1 MYQRRPPDICF
12 SAPSGQR
19 MSQRAAPGNY
29 PARCIYPSLS
39 IRLHADHRACE
50 QMGRSREPPVFA
62 RFGRS
67 SDETKVARSGNIR
80 AKAARL
86 QALGKRIQL
95 LATTF
100 EDEDEYEAPCGQ
112 TTPSLFPA
120 GFFSNAR

>member
-1 MYQRRPPDICF
+1 LACTRGDLPISVSALHPAKECRTGRLPGITQRDAFTHRFRFVYTRTIELRTDGSFSGAACF
-12 SAPSGQR
+12 
-19 MSQRAAPGNY
+19 
-29 PARCIYPSLS
+29 
-39 IRLHADHRACE
+39 
-50 QMGRSREPPVFA
+50 RE
-62 RFGRS
+62 G
-67 SDETKVARSGNIR
+67 GNIR